1 MNLLPATI
9 EGTASM
15 SASTARKARRKNLQ
29 EPATQ
34 AASTDKKCVLCEH
47 TDPEALRD
55 YGDGGTAG
63 EYWMC
68 ADVEPCV
75 ARARATV
82 AQLEAVKPET
92 GAAAAEETAEVSQ

>member
-9 EGTASM
+9 EGPASM

-68 ADVEPCV
+68 ADVEACV
-75 ARARATV
+75 ARARGIV
-82 AQLEAVKPET
+82 ARLRAAKPD
-92 GAAAAEETAEVSQ
+92 AEETAEASDV